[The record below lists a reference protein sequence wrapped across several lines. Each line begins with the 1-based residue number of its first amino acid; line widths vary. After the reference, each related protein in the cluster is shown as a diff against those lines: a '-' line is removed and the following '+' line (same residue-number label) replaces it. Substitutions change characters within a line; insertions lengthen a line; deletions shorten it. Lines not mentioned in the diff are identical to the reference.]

1 MQIGRAYGTNRRSE
15 TPAHLYLTGLN
26 TDGQLKIELERKMTG
41 FGTDSCIVSL
51 HYSDSCIVS
60 LHYSDSC
67 IVSHHYSDSC
77 IVSVHYSDSC
87 M

>member
-41 FGTDSCIVSL
+41 FGTDSCIVSFD
-51 HYSDSCIVS
+51 YSQGFCTVSCIVS

-67 IVSHHYSDSC
+67 IVSFT
-77 IVSVHYSDSC
+77 IQIAVL
-87 M
+87 